1 MQPDLLRLRPEDWR
15 DQFDSGTLQRGLDYA
30 TQGRCTLLQTGPK
43 EVDAS
48 CLGSTIRRYRQSIQL
63 RPHGGDWRIE
73 GRCSCP
79 VGHNCKHVVAAL
91 LTLQRQAP
99 SPTATG
105 PALPERRI
113 DDLEP
118 VPQLILGSH
127 VRLHYD
133 ARKGRMVEQTQH
145 RAALAFRY
153 GEQLAF
159 GKPAKDLL
167 VPGATEIL
175 RIRRQPEAEARH
187 RRTLAAQGLHTALR
201 KSEALP
207 ESAGELLEL
216 ADDDAWLHWVRHGL
230 PRLREQGWQI
240 EMRPDFHY
248 NLLDV
253 DDWYL
258 KLEAEPGQDWF
269 DLEMGIEVQGQ
280 RLSLLP
286 ILLQTIRHSPWLL
299 SPDALARRADDELLL
314 VPLPRPQSGASQRIA
329 LPFGRLKPLLG
340 NFGELF
346 LQAAEDHPQHLRL
359 ARPDAAR
366 LASLEEQLP
375 LHWQGGEALRD
386 FARRLHDLPQREV
399 QPPAGLKAELRP
411 YQLQGLAWLQ
421 TLRELEV
428 GGVLADDMGLGK
440 TLQTLAHIL
449 LEKEAGRLSAPAL
462 IVMPTSLI
470 PNWQD
475 EAARFAP
482 GLRVLALHGAQRSA
496 LFEEMGSADLLL
508 TSYALLSRDL
518 KALLRQPLHLLILD
532 EAQNI
537 KNPRS
542 KAAQAARELSA
553 RHRLCLTGTPMENHL
568 GELWSLFHLLMPGW
582 LGDQQA
588 FKQDYRLPIEKHGD
602 LARLAQLKAR
612 VRPFLLR
619 RTKEQVAPEL
629 PPKSEITQYLE
640 LTEAQRDRYEALRL
654 TMDRKIRAEIER
666 QGLARSQLLIL
677 EALLRL
683 RQICCDLRLLGDEA
697 AAAGK
702 AADSAK
708 LNALLPM
715 LEELAAEGR
724 RVLLFSQFTGML
736 ELIAAE
742 LRARKIPYVQL
753 TGSTRDRRTPVED
766 FQAGRV
772 PVFLISLKAG
782 GAGLNLTAA
791 DTVIHFD
798 PWWNPAAEAQASD
811 RAYRIGQDKPVFVY
825 RLIARGS
832 VEEKIQQLQ
841 KAKAELAQGLL
852 EGAVAGDWRM
862 EAEDIAALFAPL
874 A

>member
-1 MQPDLLRLRPEDWR
+1 MQPDFLRMHLEDWR
-15 DQFDSGTLQRGLDYA
+15 DQFDPGTLQRGQDYA
-30 TQGRCTLLQTGPK
+30 SQGRCTLLQVAPD
-43 EVDAS
+43 EIDAS
-48 CLGSTIRRYRQSIQL
+48 CRGSVTRRYRQHIRLQS
-63 RPHGGDWRIE
+63 RADGWRID

-91 LTLQRQAP
+91 LTLQRQ
-99 SPTATG
+99 SP
-105 PALPERRI
+105 PAEPKAVLPERRI

-118 VPQLILGSH
+118 APQLTLGSH

-133 ARKGRMVEQTQH
+133 TRKGRMVEQLQH

-153 GEQLAF
+153 GDQLAF

-175 RIRRQPEAEARH
+175 RIRRHSESEARH
-187 RRTLAAQGLHTALR
+187 RRTLAAQGFHIALR

-207 ESAGELLEL
+207 ETVGELLEL
-216 ADDDAWLHWVRHGL
+216 LDDESWLRWVRHDL
-230 PRLREQGWQI
+230 QRLREQGWHI

-248 NLLDV
+248 NLLDI

-258 KLEAEPGQDWF
+258 HLEPAAGQDWF

-286 ILLQTIRHSPWLL
+286 ILLHAIRHSPWLL
-299 SPDALARRADDELLL
+299 TPEALARRADDELLL
-314 VPLPRPQSGASQRIA
+314 VPVSRTPGVTQRVA
-329 LPFGRLKPLLG
+329 LPFGRLRPLLASL
-340 NFGELF
+340 GELF
-346 LQAAEDHPQHLRL
+346 FQRPDEAPQRLRL

-366 LASLEEQLP
+366 LAALEAELP
-375 LHWQGGEALRD
+375 LHWQGGETLRD
-386 FARRLHDLPQREV
+386 FARRLRDLPQ
-399 QPPAGLKAELRP
+399 QPIAAPAGLRAELRP

-421 TLRELEV
+421 ALRELRV

-482 GLRVLALHGAQRSA
+482 DLRVLALHGPRRSA
-496 LFEEMGSADLLL
+496 LFGEMGDADLLL

-518 KALLRQPLHLLILD
+518 KALARQSYHLLILD

-542 KAAQAARELSA
+542 KAAQAARELDA

-588 FKQDYRLPIEKHGD
+588 FKRNYRLPIEKHGD
-602 LARLAQLKAR
+602 LARLAHLKAR

-629 PPKSEITQYLE
+629 PPKSEITQYLD
-640 LTEAQRDRYEALRL
+640 LSEAQRDRYETLRL
-654 TMDRKIRAEIER
+654 AMDSKIRAEIER

-683 RQICCDLRLLGDEA
+683 RQVCCDLRLLEDEA
-697 AAAGK
+697 VAGCQ

-708 LNALLPM
+708 LSALLPM
-715 LEELAAEGR
+715 LEELSAEGR

-736 ELIAAE
+736 ELIARE
-742 LRARKIPYVQL
+742 LEARKIPYVQL
-753 TGSTRDRRTPVED
+753 TGATRDRRTPVEE

-832 VEEKIQQLQ
+832 VEEKIQHLQ
-841 KAKAELAQGLL
+841 KAKAELAHGLL
-852 EGAVAGDWRM
+852 EGAIQGEWRM
-862 EAEDIAALFAPL
+862 EEEDIAALFAPL
-874 A
+874 E